1 MRRLVLGLLFVLA
14 AGAAQADSGTFY
26 LGAGV
31 SKDRMSGI
39 AAQGADFP
47 DIDATSWKVY
57 VGFRPLPVVAVELD
71 YLDLGARDFSVTAP
85 FSTCPVNGCLTSHSD
100 AKAFAGYAVGF
111 LPIPVPFLD
120 VFGKAGLARW
130 QLNGSSNSSVFAPA
144 SLSANGTDFAWGLGG
159 QVHFG
164 NFGARLE
171 YENFRIQN
179 TNGENVVSLSAYLNI
194 F

>member
-1 MRRLVLGLLFVLA
+1 MRKLLVGLLLA
-14 AGAAQADSGTFY
+14 LGAGAAQADSGTFY
-26 LGAGV
+26 LGGGV

-39 AAQGADFP
+39 ASEGANFP

-57 VGFRPLPVVAVELD
+57 AGFRPLPVVAVELD
-71 YLDLGARDFSVTAP
+71 YLDLGAQDFSVTAP
-85 FSTCPVNGCLTSHSD
+85 FSTCPVSGCLTSHSD

-130 QLNGSSNSSVFAPA
+130 QLHGSSTSSVFAPG
-144 SLSANGTDFAWGLGG
+144 SLSANGTDFAWGFGS

-179 TNGENVVSLSAYLNI
+179 TNGENVVSLEVFLNI